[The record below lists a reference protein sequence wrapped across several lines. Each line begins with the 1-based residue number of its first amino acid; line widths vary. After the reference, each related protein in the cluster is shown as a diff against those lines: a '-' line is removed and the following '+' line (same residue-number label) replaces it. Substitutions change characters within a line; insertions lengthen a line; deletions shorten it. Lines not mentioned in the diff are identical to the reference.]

1 MSDNKKI
8 LKNLLN
14 FGVNLNLD
22 SEAENIYY
30 AQCFTAWMMQQED
43 FDANMASESDIEV
56 YYLSEMV
63 MMVNISE
70 STLSLEPC
78 SETAFDAVLMVLR
91 FISER
96 HDSVQKEFKKLNTK
110 DVTEEISANEV
121 GSVEEKEDSSEDDS
135 EWI

>member
-14 FGVNLNLD
+14 FGVNLNLKT
-22 SEAENIYY
+22 EEENIYY

-43 FDANMASESDIEV
+43 FDANMASESEIEV
-56 YYLSEMV
+56 YYLAEMV
-63 MMVNISE
+63 MMVSISDSTLTLEPHSE
-70 STLSLEPC
+70 S
-78 SETAFDAVLMVLR
+78 AFDAVLMVLR

-110 DVTEEISANEV
+110 DVAEENSVNEV
-121 GSVEEKEDSSEDDS
+121 GSVEEEDSSEDDS

>member
-14 FGVNLNLD
+14 FGVNLNLKT
-22 SEAENIYY
+22 EAENIYY

-43 FDANMASESDIEV
+43 FDANMASESEIEV
-56 YYLSEMV
+56 YYLAEMV
-63 MMVNISE
+63 MMVNISN
-70 STLSLEPC
+70 STLTLEPH

-110 DVTEEISANEV
+110 DVTEEGSVNEV
-121 GSVEEKEDSSEDDS
+121 GSVEEEDSSEDDS

>member
-121 GSVEEKEDSSEDDS
+121 GSVEEEDSSEDDS

>member
-43 FDANMASESDIEV
+43 FDANMASESEIEV
-56 YYLSEMV
+56 YYLAEMV
-63 MMVNISE
+63 MMVNISD
-70 STLSLEPC
+70 STLTLEPH
-78 SETAFDAVLMVLR
+78 SESAFDAVLMVLR

-110 DVTEEISANEV
+110 DVAEENSVNEV
-121 GSVEEKEDSSEDDS
+121 GSVEEEDSSEDDS

>member
-14 FGVNLNLD
+14 FGVNLNL
-22 SEAENIYY
+22 STEAENVYY

-43 FDANMASESDIEV
+43 FDANMASESEIEV
-56 YYLSEMV
+56 YYLAELV
-63 MMVNISE
+63 MMVNISD
-70 STLSLEPC
+70 STLSLEPH
-78 SETAFDAVLMVLR
+78 SESAFDAVLMVLR

-96 HDSVQKEFKKLNTK
+96 HDSVQKEFKKLSTK
-110 DVTEEISANEV
+110 EVTEEDSVNEV
-121 GSVEEKEDSSEDDS
+121 GSVEEEDSSEDDS

>member
-30 AQCFTAWMMQQED
+30 AQCFTRWMMQQED
-43 FDANMASESDIEV
+43 FDANMASDSEIEV
-56 YYLSEMV
+56 YFLAEMV
-63 MMVNISE
+63 MMVNISD
-70 STLSLEPC
+70 STLTLEPH
-78 SETAFDAVLMVLR
+78 SESAFDAVLMVLK

-96 HDSVQKEFKKLNTK
+96 HDTVQKEFKKLST
-110 DVTEEISANEV
+110 DELTEDLPVEDF
-121 GSVEEKEDSSEDDS
+121 GSVEEDSSEDDS